1 MSYFGEYF
9 WGEKNHGFDVLYHSM
24 KQGQV
29 STKEL
34 ADFIRER
41 ATVEETYSK
50 AMAKLAKMAGNG
62 TPMGTFA
69 PLWEVF
75 RVSSDKL
82 ALCHMELTKKLNDL
96 IKDVVRYGEE
106 QSKAHKKC
114 KEEAVGTLEA
124 VQALHGVSQILPKSR
139 ESYVSRCLELERLRK
154 EGTNQKEIDK
164 VEGKTKKAAETLRRC
179 VEKYNTARADFERK
193 MLESALR
200 FQAIEETHL
209 RHMKGILG
217 AYAHSVEDTHVQIGQ
232 VHEEFKQNVEN
243 VSVETLV
250 RKFAENKGTG
260 REKPGVVDFEE
271 YSSMALPEGG
281 RRLRGS
287 GGNRPFRIP
296 GLSRR
301 EREHRPSDSP
311 EAESVACPVVD
322 EEGFTVRPD
331 VNQNTERENPR
342 FCSSS
347 DSDYDDEEEPRKF
360 FVQIKP
366 APPPS
371 QSRDAEAAAAQLKAT
386 AGSLILPPGPG
397 GTMKRH
403 SSREMSGKPLR
414 PHSASRAIRCAEKPQ
429 SDVQLS
435 KALFGPPLESALE
448 PEDFPENVEDS
459 GLDSPS
465 HPAPGP
471 SPDSWVPRPATPQSP
486 PGARRPPS
494 SPPAR
499 PHTCPA
505 WTAPGG
511 PPGSEPNS
519 DPWASDDLVP
529 ALPDAGPREGQA
541 VLPRRGHTR
550 KTPSTLT
557 RSNGDLSRSLS
568 PSPLSSSVPSSLPE
582 RSSGFSQSGL
592 GISRGPS
599 PVVLGSQDAL
609 PVATAFTEYVHA
621 YFRGQD
627 APSCMVKV
635 TGELTMSFPAGIV
648 RVFSGTMPLPVLSFR
663 LVRTAVIEHFQPNA
677 DLLFSD
683 PSQSDPATK
692 DFWLN
697 MSALTGHLQRQAE
710 QSPAASYYNVV
721 LLRYKFSK
729 PGVQAAPLQLSAHW
743 QCGRALTQVSVEYSY
758 CPSAMALPT
767 PLTNVQI
774 LLPVEE
780 PVTNVRLQP
789 AASWNLEEK
798 RLLWR
803 LPDVSEEGGQ
813 GHLSASWEPL
823 SGPSMPGPVAAHFTS
838 EGSTLSGVDVELV
851 GSGYRMSLVKRRF
864 ATGTYLAG
872 C

>member
-1 MSYFGEYF
+1 DMVKGFEF
-9 WGEKNHGFDVLYHSM
+9 WPSASHL
-24 KQGQV
+24 
-29 STKEL
+29 KEL
-34 ADFIRER
+34 GVPPPPPSPSLALRSQVLHLFCHSR
-41 ATVEETYSK
+41 ATVEEAYSK

-96 IKDVVRYGEE
+96 IKDVARYGEE

-124 VQALHGVSQILPKSR
+124 VQALHGVSQLLPKSR

-179 VEKYNTARADFERK
+179 VEKYNTARGDFERK
-193 MLESALR
+193 MLESAL
-200 FQAIEETHL
+200 
-209 RHMKGILG
+209 GG
-217 AYAHSVEDTHVQIGQ
+217 AEQ
-232 VHEEFKQNVEN
+232 E
-243 VSVETLV
+243 
-250 RKFAENKGTG
+250 RKPARG
-260 REKPGVVDFEE
+260 RSRRSRALAGPRGGVVFRPRPPAV
-271 YSSMALPEGG
+271 SGSLISGAGEGG
-281 RRLRGS
+281 GLCPRGLPRALIHLFS
-287 GGNRPFRIP
+287 QT
-296 GLSRR
+296 
-301 EREHRPSDSP
+301 
-311 EAESVACPVVD
+311 CPVVD
-322 EEGFTVRPD
+322 EEGFSVRPD
-331 VNQNTERENPR
+331 VNQNNILPPNSR

-347 DSDYDDEEEPRKF
+347 DSDYDDDEEPRKF

-371 QSRDAEAAAAQLKAT
+371 QSRDPEAAAAQLKAT

-403 SSREMSGKPLR
+403 SSRKCRVS
-414 PHSASRAIRCAEKPQ
+414 CAEKPQ

-448 PEDFPENVEDS
+448 PEDFPGSGSYGFTSSPSPFSSSSPENVEDS

-471 SPDSWVPRPATPQSP
+471 SPDSWVPRPSTPQSP

-511 PPGSEPNS
+511 PPGPEPNP
-519 DPWASDDLVP
+519 DPWATSSPLW
-529 ALPDAGPREGQA
+529 ASFPDPEGEAGPLTGS
-541 VLPRRGHTR
+541 RGLH
-550 KTPSTLT
+550 LFCFQ
-557 RSNGDLSRSLS
+557 SRSLS

-609 PVATAFTEYVHA
+609 PVATAFTEYIHA

-663 LVRTAVIEHFQPNA
+663 LVRTAVIEHFQPNT

-721 LLRYKFSK
+721 LLRYQFSK
-729 PGVQAAPLQLSAHW
+729 PGAQAAPLQLSARW
-743 QCGRALTQVSVEYSY
+743 QCGRAQTQVSVEYSY
-758 CPSAMALPT
+758 CPSAMALPS

-789 AASWNLEEK
+789 A
-798 RLLWR
+798 
-803 LPDVSEEGGQ
+803 LPLSPPGP

-864 ATGTYLAG
+864 ATGTRSGMGQFPLPPPRASSIIKAPMWPLPLTSLRKSVKCCSLEVG
-872 C
+872 WRGTSGLRKQEGLRDHQGMA

>member
-1 MSYFGEYF
+1 DMVKGFEF
-9 WGEKNHGFDVLYHSM
+9 WPSASHL
-24 KQGQV
+24 
-29 STKEL
+29 KEL
-34 ADFIRER
+34 GVSHWEKEKVQVLHLFCHSR
-41 ATVEETYSK
+41 ATVEEAYSK

-96 IKDVVRYGEE
+96 IKDVARYGEE

-124 VQALHGVSQILPKSR
+124 VQALHGVSQLLPKSR

-179 VEKYNTARADFERK
+179 VEKYNTARGDFERK
-193 MLESALR
+193 MLESALVWKHGR
-200 FQAIEETHL
+200 VGSPKASALPRSAQ
-209 RHMKGILG
+209 GG
-217 AYAHSVEDTHVQIGQ
+217 AEQ
-232 VHEEFKQNVEN
+232 E
-243 VSVETLV
+243 
-250 RKFAENKGTG
+250 RKPARG
-260 REKPGVVDFEE
+260 RSRRSRALAGPRGGVVFRPRPPAV
-271 YSSMALPEGG
+271 SGSLISGAGEGG
-281 RRLRGS
+281 GLCPRGLPRALIHLFS
-287 GGNRPFRIP
+287 QT
-296 GLSRR
+296 
-301 EREHRPSDSP
+301 
-311 EAESVACPVVD
+311 CPVVD
-322 EEGFTVRPD
+322 EEGFSVRPD
-331 VNQNTERENPR
+331 VNQNNILPPNSR

-347 DSDYDDEEEPRKF
+347 DSDYDDDEEPRKF

-371 QSRDAEAAAAQLKAT
+371 QSRDPEAAAAQLKAT

-403 SSREMSGKPLR
+403 SSRKCRVS
-414 PHSASRAIRCAEKPQ
+414 CAEKPQ

-448 PEDFPENVEDS
+448 PEDFPGSGSYGFTSSPSPFSSSSPENVEDS

-471 SPDSWVPRPATPQSP
+471 SPDSWVPRPSTPQSP

-511 PPGSEPNS
+511 PPGPEPNP
-519 DPWASDDLVP
+519 DPWARL
-529 ALPDAGPREGQA
+529 REGLA
-541 VLPRRGHTR
+541 ALPRRGHTK
-550 KTPSTLT
+550 KTPSALT

-582 RSSGFSQSGL
+582 RSSGFSQSG
-592 GISRGPS
+592 ISRGPS

-609 PVATAFTEYVHA
+609 PVATAFTEYIHA

-663 LVRTAVIEHFQPNA
+663 LVRTAVIEHFQPNT

-721 LLRYKFSK
+721 LLRYQFSK
-729 PGVQAAPLQLSAHW
+729 PGAQAAPLQLSARW
-743 QCGRALTQVSVEYSY
+743 QCGRAQTQVSVEYSY
-758 CPSAMALPT
+758 CPSAMALPS

-789 AASWNLEEK
+789 ARTEE
-798 RLLWR
+798 RVLGWGS
-803 LPDVSEEGGQ
+803 LPLSPPGP

-851 GSGYRMSLVKRRF
+851 GSGYRIWLLNRPVLLPLWPWFCTWVPLVGAAPPPSHHTLPTLDQVNFKQTLR
-864 ATGTYLAG
+864 GPEPLQGG
-872 C
+872 CSVD

>member
-124 VQALHGVSQILPKSR
+124 VQALHGVSQLLPKSR

-164 VEGKTKKAAETLRRC
+164 
-179 VEKYNTARADFERK
+179 
-193 MLESALR
+193 R

-287 GGNRPFRIP
+287 GGSRPFRIP

-311 EAESVACPVVD
+311 EAESVTCPAVD

-347 DSDYDDEEEPRKF
+347 DSDYDDDEEPRKF

-371 QSRDAEAAAAQLKAT
+371 QSRDSEAAAAQLKAT

-448 PEDFPENVEDS
+448 PEDFPGSGSYGLTSSPSPFSSSSPENVEDS

-486 PGARRPPS
+486 PGARRPS

-505 WTAPGG
+505 WTVPGG
-511 PPGSEPNS
+511 PPGSEANP
-519 DPWASDDLVP
+519 DPWASDDLVST
-529 ALPDAGPREGQA
+529 LPDVGSREGQA

-550 KTPSTLT
+550 RTPGTLT

-582 RSSGFSQSGL
+582 RSSGFSQAGL

-609 PVATAFTEYVHA
+609 PVAAAFTEYIHA

-648 RVFSGTMPLPVLSFR
+648 RVFSGMMPLPVLSFR

-721 LLRYKFSK
+721 LLRYKFSR
-729 PGVQAAPLQLSAHW
+729 PGAHSAPLQLSAHW
-743 QCGRALTQVSVEYSY
+743 QCGRTLTQVSVEYSY
-758 CPSAMALPT
+758 CPRAMALPT
-767 PLTNVQI
+767 RLSNVQI

-823 SGPSMPGPVAAHFTS
+823 SGPSIPGPVAAHFTS

>member
-139 ESYVSRCLELERLRK
+139 ESYVSRCLELDRLRK

-164 VEGKTKKAAETLRRC
+164 IEGKTKKAAETLRRC

-287 GGNRPFRIP
+287 GGSRPFRIP

-311 EAESVACPVVD
+311 EAESVTCPVVD

-371 QSRDAEAAAAQLKAT
+371 QSRDTEAAAAQLKAT

-403 SSREMSGKPLR
+403 SSRELSGKPLR

-435 KALFGPPLESALE
+435 KALFGPPLESTLE

-486 PGARRPPS
+486 PVARRPLS

-505 WTAPGG
+505 WTASGG
-511 PPGSEPNS
+511 PPGSEPNP
-519 DPWASDDLVP
+519 DPWASDGV
-529 ALPDAGPREGQA
+529 REGQA
-541 VLPRRGHTR
+541 VLPRRGHSR
-550 KTPSTLT
+550 KTPSALT

-609 PVATAFTEYVHA
+609 PVATAFTEYIHA

-635 TGELTMSFPAGIV
+635 TGEMTMSFPAGIV

-663 LVRTAVIEHFQPNA
+663 LVHTTVIEHFQPNA

-729 PGVQAAPLQLSAHW
+729 PGVQSAPLQLSAHW

-758 CPSAMALPT
+758 CPSAMALPA